1 MNTWRLVL
9 DTLKELKKEQD
20 AAAALAERTDIDN
33 ADGTG
38 NIAVG
43 DARGAQAG
51 EERPVLIPIPKL
63 QRALPPPF
71 SDPASRSASSP
82 PRPYKS
88 L

>member
-1 MNTWRLVL
+1 MTTCRLVL

-38 NIAVG
+38 NIAV
-43 DARGAQAG
+43 AEVRGAQAG
-51 EERPVLIPIPKL
+51 EERPALFPVPKL

-71 SDPASRSASSP
+71 SDPASRSASTL